1 MGAEFSTPR
10 STVVGAIGF
19 DPKTMKDQDIKLHCA
34 TQFGGDPV
42 QTAACIDGIV
52 KMRGQEK
59 CETYQGITKC
69 TKIVSSEFE
78 GDFTPSFAPG
88 MADSAGDA
96 KTRIVNECKR
106 MFPGDPTALKPCVAS
121 MYDCKNMFPNDPTA
135 MKPCFEKS
143 MMKFKNEV
151 GVKEGVKSMGMYGT
165 IGGVGT
171 ETAFK
176 EGVKGMGMY
185 GTIGGVGTETA
196 FKEGVISAKIG
207 KVAEG
212 YCAEGSVC
220 GTPMYG
226 RPLWVWILA
235 LLVILLALQG
245 LQDR

>member
-1 MGAEFSTPR
+1 MGGGFSTPS

-52 KMRGQEK
+52 KMRGQESCK
-59 CETYQGITKC
+59 TVEGVTTC
-69 TKIVSSEFE
+69 TKIVSSEF
-78 GDFTPSFAPG
+78 TPG
-88 MADSAGDA
+88 M
-96 KTRIVNECKR
+96 
-106 MFPGDPTALKPCVAS
+106 
-121 MYDCKNMFPNDPTA
+121 
-135 MKPCFEKS
+135 
-143 MMKFKNEV
+143 
-151 GVKEGVKSMGMYGT
+151 KEGEKMIDQECRASAS
-165 IGGVGT
+165 GG
-171 ETAFK
+171 K
-176 EGVKGMGMY
+176 ECRGKTGEWVAVNQEVKGAMDVL
-185 GTIGGVGTETA
+185 TESVG
-196 FKEGVISAKIG
+196 AKIG
-207 KVAEG
+207 KVASG